1 MNNKNYKY
9 VVFDFDGVVC
19 DSTNECMVTSWNA
32 WERWNNRDSFR
43 ASLKDFSNQEIN
55 TFKPL
60 RPYVRGAGEY
70 YILMRSI
77 NSQDNFIKN
86 QKDFDILRNKWENNI
101 NVFKSIFFK
110 ERKKLKSLSID
121 NWINLHEVYNDVI
134 KVMENLNSSN
144 KLLIATLKDEASVNL
159 ILQKNGINIL
169 PKNILDQSQIKSKMD
184 ALNFF
189 VKNKN
194 ISKKDLCFIDDNV
207 THLIEPKK
215 SGYDVFLSCWGNT
228 VEEHKQLAIQE
239 NIQILNSIKEG

>member
-1 MNNKNYKY
+1 
-9 VVFDFDGVVC
+9 
-19 DSTNECMVTSWNA
+19 
-32 WERWNNRDSFR
+32 
-43 ASLKDFSNQEIN
+43 
-55 TFKPL
+55 
-60 RPYVRGAGEY
+60 
-70 YILMRSI
+70 MRSI

-86 QKDFDILRNKWENNI
+86 QKDFDILRNKWENKI

-169 PKNILDQSQIKSKMD
+169 PKNILDQSQIESKID
-184 ALNFF
+184 ALNLF

-239 NIQILNSIKEG
+239 HIQILNSIKEG